1 MGTGR
6 TDEFRKDAVRI
17 ALTSGL
23 TRRQVADDLGVG
35 LSTLNK
41 WVTAH
46 RDTDV
51 VSPEDRELARENERL
66 RRENRILK
74 EERDIPKKSHPVL
87 REPKAMRF
95 RFVEEHRGAFPIDR
109 LCQVLNVST
118 RGLRAFRSRPASRR
132 QRMDMVVLAHIKEQ
146 SRLSLGS
153 YGRPRMTEELK
164 EVGVDVGHRRVGRLM
179 RANGITVE
187 RTRKFKATTDSD
199 HTFNIAPN
207 LLNRDFSAAGPN
219 QKWAG
224 DISYIWTREGWLYLS
239 VILDLHSRRVI
250 GWAVSNRMKR
260 DLAIRALKM
269 AIAFR
274 SPPKGCIFHS
284 DRGSQYCSHDY
295 QKILRQHGFRASMSG
310 KGNCYD
316 NAAVETFFKTIK
328 AEMIWRR
335 SWATRRQAE
344 MAIFEYIN
352 GFYNPRRRHS
362 ALGWKSPVAFERKVA

>member
-1 MGTGR
+1 
-6 TDEFRKDAVRI
+6 
-17 ALTSGL
+17 
-23 TRRQVADDLGVG
+23 
-35 LSTLNK
+35 
-41 WVTAH
+41 
-46 RDTDV
+46 
-51 VSPEDRELARENERL
+51 
-66 RRENRILK
+66 
-74 EERDIPKKSHPVL
+74 
-87 REPKAMRF
+87 MRF
-95 RFVEEHRGAFPIDR
+95 RFVEEQRGAFPIDR
-109 LCQVLNVST
+109 LCQVMNVSP

-132 QRMDMVVLAHIKEQ
+132 QHVDMVVLAHIKEQ

-179 RANGITVE
+179 RENGIVVE
-187 RTRKFKATTDSD
+187 KTRKFKATTDSD

-207 LLNRDFSAAGPN
+207 LLDRDFTADRPN

-224 DISYIWTREGWLYLS
+224 DISYIWTREGWLYLA

-269 AIAFR
+269 AIALR
-274 SPPKGCIFHS
+274 SPSRGCIFHS

-295 QKILRQHGFRASMSG
+295 QKALREHGLKPSMSG

-316 NAAVETFFKTIK
+316 NAAFETFFKTIK
-328 AEMIWRR
+328 AELIWRR
-335 SWATRRQAE
+335 TWETRRQAE
-344 MAIFEYIN
+344 TAIFQYIN

-362 ALGWKSPVAFERKVA
+362 ALGGKNPLAFERQVA

>member
-6 TDEFRKDAVRI
+6 TEEFRKDAVRI

-95 RFVEEHRGAFPIDR
+95 RFVEEQRGAFPIDR
-109 LCQVLNVST
+109 LCLVMNVSP

-179 RANGITVE
+179 RENGITVE

-207 LLNRDFSAAGPN
+207 LLDRDFSAAGSN

-224 DISYIWTREGWLYLS
+224 DISYIWTREGWLYLA

-295 QKILRQHGFRASMSG
+295 QKILRQHGFRVSMSG